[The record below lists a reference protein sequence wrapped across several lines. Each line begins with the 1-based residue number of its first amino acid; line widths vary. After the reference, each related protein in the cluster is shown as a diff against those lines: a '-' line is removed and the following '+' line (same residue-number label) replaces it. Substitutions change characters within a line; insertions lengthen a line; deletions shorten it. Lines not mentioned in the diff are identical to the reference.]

1 MDFKFAIFDL
11 DGTLI
16 DSMWIWEK
24 VIFEFLDKYNCK
36 YDINIAEEIAYMTFK
51 LSSDYLKNL
60 YNLPQSCEEIM
71 EEWISMSEN
80 YYKEIIKPKKGVCEY
95 LEYLKA
101 NNIKTAIATACPKYL
116 CEAVL
121 KSNDLTKYFETIVY
135 AEEVGKSKEEP
146 DVYIEAMNRL
156 NAKAEECMLY
166 EDILIALNTAHG
178 IGLKVTIVEDKTS
191 TADRQELIENSDV
204 YIKDFTELKYK

>member
-36 YDINIAEEIAYMTFK
+36 YDINIAEEIAYMTFEI
-51 LSSDYLKNL
+51 SSSYLKKL
-60 YNLPQSCEEIM
+60 YSLPQSCEEIM
-71 EEWISMSEN
+71 AEWISMSEN
-80 YYKEIIKPKKGVCEY
+80 YYKNIIKPKKGVREY

-121 KSNDLTKYFETIVY
+121 KANDLAKYFETIVY

-146 DVYIEAMNRL
+146 DVYIETMNRL
-156 NAKAEECMLY
+156 SAKVNECMLY
-166 EDILIALNTAHG
+166 EDILVALNTAHD
-178 IGLKVTIVEDKTS
+178 IGLKVTIVEDETS
-191 TADRQELIENSDV
+191 KSDRDELIKNSDV
-204 YIKDFTELKYK
+204 YIKDFTELI